1 VSAIR
6 CHLLVAALRSTLVL
20 SSLAPIAC
28 RPTSPP
34 PREIL
39 FQRQPPGDT
48 EDLWAINFS
57 TGQARRLTRGQAGS
71 ANSLAAWAPDGRRIA
86 FIREFEDHDE
96 LYVTDSVDALP
107 RRLFPQGPALSVFP
121 DWSPDGRRLLVSA
134 GPDLN
139 HLDVVLVEVDGS
151 GTQVVLADTA
161 NHRCPTWAPDGQR
174 FVVGANTSRQSSLI
188 EASIHGQITKVLLSS
203 DSTILDCP
211 QWSPDGRSILY
222 TVVHRGLEY
231 LPRAGQEI
239 LADLHILDLATGAS
253 RGITSGPGMNNYGR
267 WVRDSRWIV
276 FQSDRHASPFTDTL
290 ALAHFLDS
298 LEIYVIRADGSALRR
313 ITTNT
318 YFDAH
323 PSW

>member
-1 VSAIR
+1 MRLTPRILAAFVETI
-6 CHLLVAALRSTLVL
+6 VACTFSPV
-20 SSLAPIAC
+20 AC
-28 RPTSPP
+28 RPSPNP
-34 PREIL
+34 PRDIL

-48 EDLWAINFS
+48 EDLWASNFS
-57 TGQARRLTRGQAGS
+57 TGEARRLTHGQPGS

-86 FIREFEDHDE
+86 FVREFEDHDE
-96 LYVTDSVDALP
+96 LYVMDSVGALP
-107 RRLFPQGPALSVFP
+107 RRLFAHGPATIVFP
-121 DWSPDGRRLLVSA
+121 DWSPDRRHLLVSA
-134 GPDLN
+134 GPDLW
-139 HLDVVLVEVDGS
+139 HMGVAIVEVDG
-151 GTQVVLADTA
+151 ADTRIIIADSA
-161 NHRCPTWAPDGQR
+161 NHRCPTWAPDGRR
-174 FVVGANTSRQSSLI
+174 FVVSANSPSHSDLI
-188 EASIHGQITKVLLSS
+188 EASIHGGAAKVLLSS

-222 TVVHRGLEY
+222 TVGHGGLEY
-231 LPRAGQEI
+231 LPRPGHEI
-239 LADLHILDLATGAS
+239 LMDLHILDLATGAS
-253 RGITSGPGMNNYGR
+253 RAITSGPGMNNYGR
-267 WVRDSRWIV
+267 WARDSRWIV

>member
-1 VSAIR
+1 MGLRLSDSF
-6 CHLLVAALRSTLVL
+6 VASCLVL
-20 SSLAPIAC
+20 NLLPLAC
-28 RPTSPP
+28 RPSSAPT
-34 PREIL
+34 REIL

-48 EDLWAINFS
+48 EDLWAIDPT
-57 TGQARRLTRGQAGS
+57 TGATRRLTHGQAGS
-71 ANSLAAWAPDGRRIA
+71 ANSLGAWDPDGRRIA

-96 LYVTDSVDALP
+96 LYVMDSGGALP
-107 RRLFPQGPALSVFP
+107 RRLFPQGPALIVFP

-151 GTQVVLADTA
+151 GTQVLLADSA
-161 NHRCPTWAPDGQR
+161 NHRCPTWAPDGKR
-174 FVVGANTSRQSSLI
+174 FVVSANTSQQSALV
-188 EASIHGQITKVLLSS
+188 EVSIHGETTKVLVAS

-222 TVVHRGLEY
+222 TVGHGGLEY
-231 LPRAGQEI
+231 LPRPGHEI
-239 LADLHILDLATGAS
+239 LIDLHILDLATGAS
-253 RGITSGPGMNNYGR
+253 RAITSGPGMNNYGR
-267 WVRDSRWIV
+267 WARDSRWIV

-298 LEIYVIRADGSALRR
+298 LDIYVIREDGSGLRR
-313 ITTNT
+313 MTTNT